1 MIYDLPPVLS
11 GSPQEQLQDLR
22 DYLVRLA
29 KRDQT
34 ETPQIV
40 SGTVVQSASGASENQ
55 GLTAKQKTEVQ
66 NRFNTLRALIIKT
79 ANVVQQNIDLVS
91 AELHMDYLALSDF
104 GSYQENVQLQIEA
117 TAKQIVESYE
127 YDAQLNAINTELG
140 SMTSD
145 VQSIR
150 GEIRRGFISDPETGE
165 TAFGVAIAESLSF
178 TGQTVERDGIT
189 YYTLSSGQTLGL
201 YTATGWQFWING
213 SKRGWFDSRDSQLHV
228 SELNAERGIQLG
240 ADWVMS
246 AVGGFGLRY
255 TGG

>member
-1 MIYDLPPVLS
+1 MFEYPPILK
-11 GSPQEQLQDLR
+11 GTAEQQIKSLR
-22 DYLVRLA
+22 DYLVRQA
-29 KRDQT
+29 SGVQT
-34 ETPQIV
+34 FEPKA
-40 SGTVVQSASGASENQ
+40 GTVIQVGTAGSKGGTGSGSGSSAAGTDPNYSS
-55 GLTAKQKTEVQ
+55 
-66 NRFNTLRALIIKT
+66 LRALIIKT
-79 ANVVQQNIDLVS
+79 ADVVQQNIDMVT

-127 YDAQLNAINTELG
+127 YDAALNAINTELG

-145 VQSIR
+145 MQSIR

-246 AVGGFGLRY
+246 ATNGFGLRY

>member
-1 MIYDLPPVLS
+1 MFEYPPILK
-11 GSPQEQLQDLR
+11 GTAEQQIKSLR
-22 DYLVRLA
+22 DYLVRQA
-29 KRDQT
+29 SGVQT
-34 ETPQIV
+34 FEPKAGTVIQAGTAGSKGGAGSG
-40 SGTVVQSASGASENQ
+40 SGTSGGGGTDSNYGA
-55 GLTAKQKTEVQ
+55 
-66 NRFNTLRALIIKT
+66 LRALIIKT
-79 ANVVQQNIDLVS
+79 ADVVQQNIDLVS

-127 YDAQLNAINTELG
+127 YDAALNAINTELG

-240 ADWVMS
+240 TDWLMS
-246 AVGGFGLRY
+246 ATNGFGLRY
-255 TGG
+255 MGG